1 MSTLRQ
7 AIAVTVAV
15 TITSAA
21 PCAQA
26 IAPKPVD
33 HGQLPGPTAPAPPGR
48 TEQSD
53 RCASAKPADARPAHQ
68 LDMLDLA
75 AVWPLSRGSGQLVA
89 VIDTGVARHRL
100 LPHLV
105 AGGDYVS
112 SGDGTQDCDG
122 HGTAIAGLIGAAAP
136 NDGTFSG
143 VAPDATIMAIR
154 QSSNKFRLTDDHEI
168 SGVGDVET
176 LARAVRSAA
185 DAGASVINIS
195 SVACMPAADALDD
208 RSLGAA
214 LAYAVDVRNVVV
226 VAAAGNASGECAGQN
241 PSSDP
246 KRPGTPDWDTVHTVV
261 SPAWYDDYVL
271 TVGSVGPTGAPSPFS
286 LAGPWVDVA
295 APGES
300 VVSLSA
306 QGDGLVDSRP
316 DGRPLSGT
324 SYAAPLVSGV
334 VALVRSRLP
343 QLSARQVMARIEDTA
358 RHPADGWNPQIG
370 RGVVDPLAAVSG
382 GVPTPAPARVS
393 TAQTA
398 PASGSDHRPSRRIAF
413 LGTAI
418 CIAVA
423 AVAATGRRRSPRQAT
438 EGRLRAQVGIRPPPP

>member
-1 MSTLRQ
+1 MSALRR
-7 AIAVTVAV
+7 VVAV
-15 TITSAA
+15 ALTITIASAA
-21 PCAQA
+21 PCAHA

-33 HGQLPGPTAPAPPGR
+33 HSQLPGPAAPAPPGR

-53 RCASAKPADARPAHQ
+53 RCATAKPADARPADQ
-68 LDMLDLA
+68 PDMLNLA

-122 HGTAIAGLIGAAAP
+122 HGTAIAGLIGAVAP
-136 NDGTFSG
+136 DNGTFSG
-143 VAPDATIMAIR
+143 AAPDATILAIR

-185 DAGASVINIS
+185 DAGATVINIS
-195 SVACMPAADALDD
+195 SVACMPAADPLDD

-226 VAAAGNASGECAGQN
+226 VAAAGNASGDCAGQN
-241 PSSDP
+241 PLSDP

-261 SPAWYDDYVL
+261 SPGWYDDYVL
-271 TVGSVGPTGAPSPFS
+271 TVGSVSPNGTPSPFS

-316 DGRPLSGT
+316 DGRPLSGS
-324 SYAAPLVSGV
+324 SYAAPVVSGV

-358 RHPADGWNPQIG
+358 RHPADGWNPQVG
-370 RGVVDPLAAVSG
+370 RGVVDPLAAVSS

-393 TAQTA
+393 TAQTTHA
-398 PASGSDHRPSRRIAF
+398 PGPDHRPSRRIAF

-423 AVAATGRRRSPRQAT
+423 AIAVTGRRRSRGNSP
-438 EGRLRAQVGIRPPPP
+438 

>member
-1 MSTLRQ
+1 MQ
-7 AIAVTVAV
+7 
-15 TITSAA
+15 
-21 PCAQA
+21 
-26 IAPKPVD
+26 
-33 HGQLPGPTAPAPPGR
+33 
-48 TEQSD
+48 
-53 RCASAKPADARPAHQ
+53 Q
-68 LDMLDLA
+68 LDMLNLA
-75 AVWPLSRGSGQLVA
+75 AVWPLSRGGGQLVA

-122 HGTAIAGLIGAAAP
+122 HGTAIAGLIGATAS
-136 NDGTFSG
+136 DTGTFSG

-185 DAGASVINIS
+185 DAGATVINIS
-195 SVACMPAADALDD
+195 SVACMPAADPLDD

-226 VAAAGNASGECAGQN
+226 VAAAGNASGDCAGQN
-241 PSSDP
+241 PLSDP

-261 SPAWYDDYVL
+261 SPGWYDDYVL
-271 TVGSVGPTGAPSPFS
+271 TVGSVTPSGTPSQFS

-300 VVSLSA
+300 VVSLNV

-316 DGRPLSGT
+316 DGRPLSGS
-324 SYAAPLVSGV
+324 SYAAPIVSGV

-343 QLSARQVMARIEDTA
+343 QLSARQVIARIEDTA
-358 RHPADGWNPQIG
+358 RHPADGWNPQVG

-393 TAQTA
+393 TAQTLPA
-398 PASGSDHRPSRRIAF
+398 PGPDHRPSRRIAF
-413 LGTAI
+413 LGTAL
-418 CIAVA
+418 CITVA
-423 AVAATGRRRSPRQAT
+423 AVTATGRRRSR
-438 EGRLRAQVGIRPPPP
+438 R

>member
-1 MSTLRQ
+1 MSTLRR
-7 AIAVTVAV
+7 AIAVAL
-15 TITSAA
+15 TITLTSAA
-21 PCAQA
+21 PCAHA
-26 IAPKPVD
+26 IAPKPID
-33 HGQLPGPTAPAPPGR
+33 HAQLPVPAAPTPPGR

-53 RCASAKPADARPAHQ
+53 RCATVKPAKSTPAQQ
-68 LDMLDLA
+68 LDMLNLA
-75 AVWPLSRGSGQLVA
+75 ATWPLSRGGGQVVA

-122 HGTAIAGLIGAAAP
+122 HGTAIAGLIGATASDTAP
-136 NDGTFSG
+136 GAFSG

-154 QSSNKFRLTDDHEI
+154 QSSNKFRLSDDHEI

-185 DAGASVINIS
+185 DAGATVINIS
-195 SVACMPAADALDD
+195 SVACMPAADPLDD

-226 VAAAGNASGECAGQN
+226 VVASGNASGECAQQN
-241 PSSDP
+241 PLSDA
-246 KRPGTPDWDTVHTVV
+246 KRPGTPDWDAVHTVV

-271 TVGSVGPTGAPSPFS
+271 TVGSVSPNGTPSQFS

-316 DGRPLSGT
+316 DGRPLAGS
-324 SYAAPLVSGV
+324 SYAAPIVSGV

-343 QLSARQVMARIEDTA
+343 QLSARQVMTRIEDTA
-358 RHPADGWNPQIG
+358 HHPTDGWNAQVG

-382 GVPTPAPARVS
+382 GAPTPAPARVS
-393 TAQTA
+393 TPQTA
-398 PASGSDHRPSRRIAF
+398 PVSGPDHQPSRRIAF

-423 AVAATGRRRSPRQAT
+423 AVAATGRRSRR
-438 EGRLRAQVGIRPPPP
+438 

>member
-1 MSTLRQ
+1 MSTLRR
-7 AIAVTVAV
+7 AIAGAL
-15 TITSAA
+15 TIALTSAA
-21 PCAQA
+21 PCAHA
-26 IAPKPVD
+26 IAPKPID
-33 HGQLPGPTAPAPPGR
+33 HAQLPVPAAPTPPGR

-53 RCASAKPADARPAHQ
+53 RCATARPAKSTPAQQ
-68 LDMLDLA
+68 LDMLNLA
-75 AVWPLSRGSGQLVA
+75 ATWPLSRGGGQVVA

-122 HGTAIAGLIGAAAP
+122 HGTAIAGLIGATASDTAP
-136 NDGTFSG
+136 GAFSG

-154 QSSNKFRLTDDHEI
+154 QSSNKFRLSDDHEI

-185 DAGASVINIS
+185 DAGATVINIS
-195 SVACMPAADALDD
+195 SVACMPAADPLDD

-226 VAAAGNASGECAGQN
+226 VVASGNASGECAQQN
-241 PSSDP
+241 PLSDA
-246 KRPGTPDWDTVHTVV
+246 KRPGTPDWDAVHTVV

-271 TVGSVGPTGAPSPFS
+271 TVGSVSPNGTPSQFS

-316 DGRPLSGT
+316 DGRPLAGS
-324 SYAAPLVSGV
+324 SYAAPIVSGV

-358 RHPADGWNPQIG
+358 HHPTDGWNAQVG

-382 GVPTPAPARVS
+382 GAPTPAPARVS
-393 TAQTA
+393 TPQTA
-398 PASGSDHRPSRRIAF
+398 PVPGPDHQPSRRIAF

-418 CIAVA
+418 CITVA
-423 AVAATGRRRSPRQAT
+423 AVAATGRRSRR
-438 EGRLRAQVGIRPPPP
+438 